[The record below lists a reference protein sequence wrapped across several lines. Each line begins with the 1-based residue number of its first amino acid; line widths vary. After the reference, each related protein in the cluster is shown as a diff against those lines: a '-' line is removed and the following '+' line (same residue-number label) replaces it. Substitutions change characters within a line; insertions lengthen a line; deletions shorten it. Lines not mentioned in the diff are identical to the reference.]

1 VVHSRPRCAS
11 PRPRSATFRPRRWV
25 SFPPAQPG
33 DRRPRSVAGTARGWR
48 QLEGL
53 AIESLIDAAPQGT
66 QASFFRTAA
75 GTEIDLLLKAP
86 GQRAPWAIEIKRSL
100 APKIE
105 RGFQSSRAPPIGCA

>member
-1 VVHSRPRCAS
+1 M
-11 PRPRSATFRPRRWV
+11 
-25 SFPPAQPG
+25 
-33 DRRPRSVAGTARGWR
+33 AGGPW
-48 QLEGL
+48 EGP